1 METRRPSDEVQLKN
15 LIFDSLKQHHPG
27 GKLPPRPWFIKRKN
41 GDRVNSIFLE
51 FITESKQDPNQ
62 LAELLTNHILR
73 LNSEIENDLL
83 SKTVET
89 RENID
94 LRDTISS
101 LSSRK
106 EKQSTLRVI
115 VLEARGDGDRHLNL
129 HLKLGEDQDTY
140 AESGVEVDFTLEND
154 LILEIEV
161 IQNADI
167 IETFEENILKHVQVK
182 APELIISKEKFDY
195 KIDKSGPGFQVN
207 LDIII
212 TLSNRIAK
220 YLLMQKLKE
229 SEMRLSYLQTDK
241 DNDYAGLLEALDI
254 EEKDLGFTSKPQKKI
269 EVEMKE
275 APKEVDR
282 SCDYCS
288 LL

>member
-1 METRRPSDEVQLKN
+1 METRRPNDEVQLKN
-15 LIFDSLKQHHPG
+15 LILDVAKRRHPT
-27 GKLPPRPWFIKRKN
+27 GKLPNRPWCLKRKN
-41 GDRVNSIFLE
+41 GDRVNSILLE
-51 FITESKQDPNQ
+51 FLTESKHDPDQ
-62 LAELLTNHILR
+62 FAELVTTHILR
-73 LNSEIENDLL
+73 LISEIESDLL

-94 LRDTISS
+94 LRDTISV

-106 EKQSTLRVI
+106 DKQSTMRII
-115 VLEARGDGDRHLNL
+115 VLEAQGLGDVALNL
-129 HLKLGEDQDTY
+129 HLKLGEDQDHY
-140 AESGVEVDFTLEND
+140 AESGVEVDFSLEND
-154 LILEIEV
+154 LLLEVDILQNRNV
-161 IQNADI
+161 IAS
-167 IETFEENILKHVQVK
+167 FEENILKHVQLK

-195 KIDKSGPGFQVN
+195 KIDKSGPGFKVHFGVV
-207 LDIII
+207 I

-241 DNDYAGLLEALDI
+241 DSDYTGLLEALEI
-254 EEKDLGFTSKPQKKI
+254 EEKDLGFSSKQPKKA
-269 EVEMKE
+269 EVEI
-275 APKEVDR
+275 KEVPKDDDR

>member
-1 METRRPSDEVQLKN
+1 METRRPNDEVQLKN
-15 LIFDSLKQHHPG
+15 LILDIAKQRHPT
-27 GKLPPRPWFIKRKN
+27 GKLPNRPWCLKRKS
-41 GDRVNSIFLE
+41 GDRVNSILLE
-51 FITESKQDPNQ
+51 FLTESKHDPNQ
-62 LAELLTNHILR
+62 FAELVTTHILR
-73 LNSEIENDLL
+73 LNSEIESDLL

-94 LRDTISS
+94 LRDTISV

-106 EKQSTLRVI
+106 DKQSTMRVI
-115 VLEARGDGDRHLNL
+115 VLEAQGRGDVALNL
-129 HLKLGEDQDTY
+129 HLKLGEDQDHY

-154 LILEIEV
+154 LLLEVDIH
-161 IQNADI
+161 QNSNLI
-167 IETFEENILKHVQVK
+167 SSFEENILKHIQLK

-195 KIDKSGPGFQVN
+195 KIDKTGPGFKVN
-207 LDIII
+207 LGIVI

-241 DNDYAGLLEALDI
+241 DSDYTGLLDALEI
-254 EEKDLGFTSKPQKKI
+254 EEKDLGFSSKQQKKV
-269 EVEMKE
+269 EVEIKE
-275 APKEVDR
+275 GPKEIDR

>member
-1 METRRPSDEVQLKN
+1 METRRPNDEVQLKN
-15 LIFDSLKQHHPG
+15 LLFDTLKQHHPG
-27 GKLPPRPWFIKRKN
+27 VKLPARPWFLKRKN
-41 GDRVNSIFLE
+41 GDRVNSILLE
-51 FITESKQDPNQ
+51 FLTESKQDTNQ
-62 LAELLTNHILR
+62 FAELLTSHILR

-83 SKTVET
+83 NKTVET

-94 LRDTISS
+94 LRDTISN
-101 LSSRK
+101 LSKRK
-106 EKQSTLRVI
+106 DKQSKLRVI
-115 VLEARGDGDRHLNL
+115 VLEAQGRGDRPLNL
-129 HLKLGEDQDTY
+129 RLKLGEDQDTY
-140 AESGVEVDFTLEND
+140 AESGAEVDFTLEND
-154 LILEIEV
+154 LLLEVDIL
-161 IQNADI
+161 QNTDLIA
-167 IETFEENILKHVQVK
+167 TFEENILKHIQLK

-195 KIDKSGPGFQVN
+195 KIDRSGPGFKVN
-207 LDIII
+207 LEIII

-241 DNDYAGLLEALDI
+241 DNDYTGLLEALEI

-275 APKEVDR
+275 GPKEVDR